1 LHAAWDCSAW
11 VRTYALY
18 LDERV
23 ECFRVLKYDVE
34 LDRLLKLPQAS
45 GKVALEVKSCG
56 IGIVNCLLHVNA
68 MLNLGKFQAHS
79 RTRTLPLGELLDQLP
94 ALQKLLLRLIYCQV

>member
-1 LHAAWDCSAW
+1 MWPPSGSYMNRLLCSLLPPAWDCSAW

-34 LDRLLKLPQAS
+34 ADRLLKLPQAS
-45 GKVALEVKSCG
+45 GKVSFSMLSNQHLAVLVGIILSC
-56 IGIVNCLLHVNA
+56 LTH
-68 MLNLGKFQAHS
+68 
-79 RTRTLPLGELLDQLP
+79 E
-94 ALQKLLLRLIYCQV
+94 